1 VKNVQLSEELRRVAN
16 LDPLTGVY
24 NQRYLH
30 SVLGQEISRSR
41 RHGKEF
47 GLVMLDLRDFRKINA
62 TVGLEMGD
70 SLLRRAAQ
78 ALRATVRN
86 NDVLC
91 RYVADRFT
99 LLLPE
104 LNAEGLVVVVG
115 KLQTAIREVEVPY
128 PHGRVA
134 MSGTWA
140 AVQYPAD
147 AETEVEL
154 MKVLTSRLDEAKGQ
168 AARSGV

>member
-1 VKNVQLSEELRRVAN
+1 MV
-16 LDPLTGVY
+16 
-24 NQRYLH
+24 
-30 SVLGQEISRSR
+30 
-41 RHGKEF
+41 
-47 GLVMLDLRDFRKINA
+47 DLRDFRKINA
-62 TVGLEMGD
+62 SVGLEVGD

-91 RYVADRFT
+91 RYVADRFA

-115 KLQTAIREVEVPY
+115 KLQAAIRDVEVPY
-128 PHGRVA
+128 PHGRVP

-147 AETEVEL
+147 AETEVDL
-154 MKVLTSRLDEAKGQ
+154 MKVLTSRLDEAKGK
-168 AARSGV
+168 AAGSGA